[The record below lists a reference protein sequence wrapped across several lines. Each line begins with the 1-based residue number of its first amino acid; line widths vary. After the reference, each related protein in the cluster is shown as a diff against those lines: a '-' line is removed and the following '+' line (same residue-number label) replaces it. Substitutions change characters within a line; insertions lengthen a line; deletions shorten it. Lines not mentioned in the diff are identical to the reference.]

1 MNPPGI
7 PSVDA
12 IISRSKYAWDL
23 YKEARD
29 ARKKFQA
36 AKQVLECLNEA
47 LKALEAHTDATP
59 PSVTNVQIIAARS
72 AWQRLDD
79 YLKRFE
85 SGLGGSVSGSVL
97 LNTSKRIQWAISE
110 VDRDIDSLYCRIGI
124 CLHAALLKETIEN
137 R

>member
-36 AKQVLECLNEA
+36 AKQVRECLDEA
-47 LKALEAHTDATP
+47 LRVLEAHADSTL
-59 PSVTNVQIIAARS
+59 PSVTHAQLAAARS
-72 AWQRLDD
+72 AWRRLDD
-79 YLKRFE
+79 YLERFE
-85 SGLGGSVSGSVL
+85 SGLSGSESGSML
-97 LNTSKRIQWAISE
+97 LKASKRVQWAISE
-110 VDRDIDSLYCRIGI
+110 LDRNIDSLYCRIEI
-124 CLHAALLKETIEN
+124 CLHAASLKETIEN